1 MAKKVLKIVGG
12 VLGALVLV
20 AVIYVVYV
28 MTSYYRLDDSL
39 SLETASPEEGQV
51 ESAIELDTG
60 SQGRAQEFTIVS
72 ANLGFGAYGPDFD
85 FFMDGG
91 SGSVAPSAQYVS
103 DNINGSADAIEGLD
117 PDIVLFQ
124 EVDIDGTRSHGV
136 DEYALLRNDFP
147 TLCSVFAQNYDSPY
161 LAWPLYAPHGK
172 NKAGMATFSR
182 YQIESTLRRS
192 LPISESFSKF
202 LDLDRC
208 YTISRIAVSDGK
220 ELVVFNVHL
229 SAYGADAEVLEGQ
242 RSMLFADMQHEYE
255 AGNYVIAGGD
265 FNHDMIG
272 VSNEVYGNVTD
283 TEASWAKPFI
293 RKRARGVC
301 GCSEERV

>member
-12 VLGALVLV
+12 VLGALVLIV
-20 AVIYVVYV
+20 VIYVVYV
-28 MTSYYRLDDSL
+28 MASYYRLDDSL
-39 SLETASPEEGQV
+39 SLETAEPEEGQV
-51 ESAIELDTG
+51 ESVIELDAG
-60 SQGRAQEFTIVS
+60 SQGTAQEFTIVS

-103 DNINGSADAIEGLD
+103 DNVNGSADAIEGLD

-172 NKAGMATFSR
+172 NHLLALSGRKHAAPQPPYFGELQ
-182 YQIESTLRRS
+182 QIPRS
-192 LPISESFSKF
+192 
-202 LDLDRC
+202 
-208 YTISRIAVSDGK
+208 
-220 ELVVFNVHL
+220 
-229 SAYGADAEVLEGQ
+229 
-242 RSMLFADMQHEYE
+242 
-255 AGNYVIAGGD
+255 
-265 FNHDMIG
+265 
-272 VSNEVYGNVTD
+272 
-283 TEASWAKPFI
+283 
-293 RKRARGVC
+293 
-301 GCSEERV
+301 

>member
-12 VLGALVLV
+12 VLGALVLIV
-20 AVIYVVYV
+20 VVYVVYV
-28 MTSYYRLDDSL
+28 MASYYRLDDSL
-39 SLETASPEEGQV
+39 SLETAAPEEGQV

-60 SQGRAQEFTIVS
+60 SRGSAQEFTIVS

-103 DNINGSADAIEGLD
+103 DNVNGSADAIEGLD

-161 LAWPLYAPHGK
+161 LAWPLYAPAWQEQGRNGHLLALSGRK
-172 NKAGMATFSR
+172 HAAPQPPYFGELQ
-182 YQIESTLRRS
+182 QIPRS
-192 LPISESFSKF
+192 
-202 LDLDRC
+202 
-208 YTISRIAVSDGK
+208 
-220 ELVVFNVHL
+220 
-229 SAYGADAEVLEGQ
+229 
-242 RSMLFADMQHEYE
+242 
-255 AGNYVIAGGD
+255 
-265 FNHDMIG
+265 
-272 VSNEVYGNVTD
+272 
-283 TEASWAKPFI
+283 
-293 RKRARGVC
+293 
-301 GCSEERV
+301 

>member
-51 ESAIELDTG
+51 ESVIELNAG
-60 SQGRAQEFTIVS
+60 SQGPAQEFTIVS

-103 DNINGSADAIEGLD
+103 DNVNGSADAIEGID

-147 TLCSVFAQNYDSPY
+147 TL
-161 LAWPLYAPHGK
+161 
-172 NKAGMATFSR
+172 
-182 YQIESTLRRS
+182 
-192 LPISESFSKF
+192 
-202 LDLDRC
+202 
-208 YTISRIAVSDGK
+208 
-220 ELVVFNVHL
+220 
-229 SAYGADAEVLEGQ
+229 
-242 RSMLFADMQHEYE
+242 
-255 AGNYVIAGGD
+255 
-265 FNHDMIG
+265 
-272 VSNEVYGNVTD
+272 
-283 TEASWAKPFI
+283 
-293 RKRARGVC
+293 
-301 GCSEERV
+301 